1 MTFGRDVS
9 LELVLTVQERVCLV
23 PNEVCFSN
31 FFPSWGEA
39 SEWTTMEPAS
49 RLWPVII
56 ISHSFNKYLSTCS
69 MPDPMLGAG
78 NPAMHKENPC
88 LRGAC
93 ILEDSNISKESG
105 NRLTP
110 RSEALLSPGFS
121 LIIRQGLALF
131 PPLLRCFTFP
141 KTFPFNGGRGNQ
153 SKTIVEFGSRK
164 YDTLF
169 NAL

>member
-9 LELVLTVQERVCLV
+9 LELVLIVQDRVCLV

-39 SEWTTMEPAS
+39 SEWRTVEPAS
-49 RLWPVII
+49 RLWPMIM

-69 MPDPMLGAG
+69 MPDAMLGAG
-78 NPAMHKENPC
+78 NRAMNKENPC
-88 LRGAC
+88 LYGAC

-110 RSEALLSPGFS
+110 GSEALLSPGFS
-121 LIIRQGLALF
+121 LVIQQGLALF
-131 PPLLRCFTFP
+131 PPLLSCFSFP
-141 KTFPFNGGRGNQ
+141 KTFPFNWEGNQ
-153 SKTIVEFGSRK
+153 SKTVVEFRSRK